1 MIAFRFNKTGK
12 KPKASAIESLEK
24 IKGVFRIVAGNKD
37 GAAELDIGANHKKIA
52 KKMREIKNVED
63 VEIFDFQ

>member
-12 KPKASAIESLEK
+12 KAKASAIESLEQ
-24 IKGVFRIVAGNKD
+24 IKGIFRIVAGPKD

-52 KKMREIKNVED
+52 KKINAVKNIKD
-63 VEIFDFQ
+63 VEIFDFS